1 MIESSGQ
8 PPRTDATAEAPPE
21 WAQYA
26 VRRRDRWRDIWMGR
40 LIATIA
46 VSAIA
51 AIILIF
57 VFIGREAAPVLTSS
71 EVHQEVTVEKMIV
84 PLESRPGKPK
94 AFIWQPISETP
105 KYSLLPLLLGTLKAT
120 LIAILFATPFAVGAA
135 VYSSE
140 FASPRIREWIKP
152 VIEMLAGIPSVVMG
166 FFALMVLASVLK
178 DTFGWKFRLNA
189 TNAGIALGVAII
201 PVIYTVA
208 EGALRAVPRH
218 VREAAQALGASPW
231 DTARRVILPAAAP
244 GIFAGIMLG
253 FGRAVGETMIVLMAS
268 GNAAISSASLTDSI
282 RTMSATI
289 AAELAEVVN
298 GSAHYH
304 VLFFVGALLF
314 LVTFLVNSLG
324 ELYVGRLRRRLT
336 GTAG

>member
-1 MIESSGQ
+1 MKNASQNQ
-8 PPRTDATAEAPPE
+8 PTPPKARDIR
-21 WAQYA
+21 AQWHQHA
-26 VRRRDRWRDIWMGR
+26 VRPGDRRRDIWMGR
-40 LIATIA
+40 LITTVAIST
-46 VSAIA
+46 IA

-57 VFIGREAAPVLTSS
+57 LFIGREAAPVLTSS
-71 EVHQEVTVEKMIV
+71 EVHQEVTVSKMVV

-94 AFIWQPISETP
+94 MFLWQPVSGTP
-105 KYSLLPLLLGTLKAT
+105 KYSLPPLILGSLKAT
-120 LIAILFATPFAVGAA
+120 LVAILFAAPFAIGAA

-140 FASPRIREWIKP
+140 FAPPRIREIIKP
-152 VIEMLAGIPSVVMG
+152 IVEMLAGIPSVVMG
-166 FFALMVLASVLK
+166 FFALMVLASALK

-208 EGALRAVPRH
+208 EGALRAVPRQF
-218 VREAAQALGASPW
+218 REAAQALGASPW
-231 DTARRVILPAAAP
+231 ATARRVILPAAAP
-244 GIFAGIMLG
+244 GIFAGVALG
-253 FGRAVGETMIVLMAS
+253 FGRAIGETMIVLMAS
-268 GNAAISSASLTDSI
+268 GNAAIWSLSLTDSI

-304 VLFFVGALLF
+304 VLFFIGALLF
-314 LVTFLVNSLG
+314 LLTFLINSLG

-336 GTAG
+336 GVAG